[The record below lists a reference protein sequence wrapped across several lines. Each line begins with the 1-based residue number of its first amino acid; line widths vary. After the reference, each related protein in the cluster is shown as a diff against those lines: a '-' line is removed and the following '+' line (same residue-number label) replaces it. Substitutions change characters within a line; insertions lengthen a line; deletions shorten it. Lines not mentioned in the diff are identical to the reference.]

1 MALGVLNNLSAIQAA
16 NNLNNTNNSLQTV
29 LQQLSSGS
37 RINSGADDSAGLS
50 LVNGLEANQTALTQS
65 KTNATEGVGLLD
77 VADGALSQVT
87 NLLDRAITLAT
98 EASNGTLNSTQG
110 AAANQEYQ
118 SILSEI
124 NNIGSTTTY
133 NQEQVFAGNTI
144 AIYTGDSST
153 TGSSIDN
160 LYIRT
165 LSSANVGDSNGAISY
180 SSGANNVFI
189 NLSSGGANAAVTDS
203 LNASGSTTITVNYVT
218 NGASGPATNATANIS
233 VGTGTTYANTAQGLI
248 NAINSAGLGLSATF
262 ATAAQ
267 AGSAAVSAAK
277 AANAIGGSASN
288 TGIEISGIG
297 VGTGTNGAGEIGT
310 LTVNNDTDTLG
321 GSITIVGPDGKSNAI
336 VLGAANSTDTLANL
350 AATVNSDN
358 YGVTATYNALNKDI
372 VFTAANATVTIS
384 GTNITDTPTNTA
396 PTLAAVVNNA
406 PAVASIG
413 STLSVVKST
422 DILGGIL
429 TLTDAAGAGHA
440 LVLGT
445 PGATDTLANLKATIN
460 GLGYGITANYV
471 ANATTMTFTGAGLNN
486 VVGMNLTDTTPGI
499 DGTLSVA
506 QSGDILG
513 GNLSVTDTAGVV
525 HTFALGTPGSTD
537 TLANLKTYIDTTN
550 AAWGVTANYVANATS
565 MTFTETN
572 SKNNVV
578 GSNLTDTS
586 AAVNIA
592 MTGTPTSSAVAYH
605 GQVGILAIGGAG
617 TATDTLGG
625 TLTIGSNTITLGT
638 ALGASKTDTLADLA
652 ATINAGNYGV
662 AATYSAASKDID
674 FTSANTAIN
683 FSGAPTDAVGGS
695 TITATTNAPYP
706 AQVGTL
712 TLSGATAAAG
722 DTLGGTLTI
731 GPASINLGTPTTTDT
746 LAHLAA
752 TINAG
757 NFGVTAT
764 LDPTGKIMTFATTSG
779 QLVNIGGAPT
789 DVTHNTAMLT
799 ATTDTPST
807 DTSSYFKTGITG
819 AVVDTATT
827 GGTTNVGFVS
837 DTDGTGSTATISY
850 SDGEG
855 ANLSSTDLTN
865 QSDAEIALTA
875 INLAI
880 SAAAAL
886 DGYVGGQINTLNAIS
901 QVMSTQ
907 QENVVSAQ
915 NAIQA
920 TDYASATS
928 NMSKYEILSQTG
940 IAALAQANSVQQ
952 EVTKLLQ

>member
-1 MALGVLNNLSAIQAA
+1 
-16 NNLNNTNNSLQTV
+16 
-29 LQQLSSGS
+29 
-37 RINSGADDSAGLS
+37 
-50 LVNGLEANQTALTQS
+50 
-65 KTNATEGVGLLD
+65 
-77 VADGALSQVT
+77 
-87 NLLDRAITLAT
+87 
-98 EASNGTLNSTQG
+98 
-110 AAANQEYQ
+110 
-118 SILSEI
+118 
-124 NNIGSTTTY
+124 
-133 NQEQVFAGNTI
+133 
-144 AIYTGDSST
+144 
-153 TGSSIDN
+153 
-160 LYIRT
+160 
-165 LSSANVGDSNGAISY
+165 
-180 SSGANNVFI
+180 
-189 NLSSGGANAAVTDS
+189 
-203 LNASGSTTITVNYVT
+203 
-218 NGASGPATNATANIS
+218 
-233 VGTGTTYANTAQGLI
+233 
-248 NAINSAGLGLSATF
+248 
-262 ATAAQ
+262 
-267 AGSAAVSAAK
+267 
-277 AANAIGGSASN
+277 
-288 TGIEISGIG
+288 
-297 VGTGTNGAGEIGT
+297 
-310 LTVNNDTDTLG
+310 
-321 GSITIVGPDGKSNAI
+321 
-336 VLGAANSTDTLANL
+336 
-350 AATVNSDN
+350 
-358 YGVTATYNALNKDI
+358 
-372 VFTAANATVTIS
+372 
-384 GTNITDTPTNTA
+384 
-396 PTLAAVVNNA
+396 
-406 PAVASIG
+406 
-413 STLSVVKST
+413 
-422 DILGGIL
+422 
-429 TLTDAAGAGHA
+429 
-440 LVLGT
+440 
-445 PGATDTLANLKATIN
+445 
-460 GLGYGITANYV
+460 
-471 ANATTMTFTGAGLNN
+471 
-486 VVGMNLTDTTPGI
+486 
-499 DGTLSVA
+499 
-506 QSGDILG
+506 
-513 GNLSVTDTAGVV
+513 
-525 HTFALGTPGSTD
+525 
-537 TLANLKTYIDTTN
+537 
-550 AAWGVTANYVANATS
+550 
-565 MTFTETN
+565 
-572 SKNNVV
+572 
-578 GSNLTDTS
+578 
-586 AAVNIA
+586 

-662 AATYSAASKDID
+662 AATYSAASKDIV